1 MSGRQLSL
9 FDAPD
14 DAPAL
19 DTSEDAA
26 LMAQLSA
33 EVRFG
38 TSSGT
43 FPGWAGIVYP
53 GQPSERELQR
63 NGLASYA
70 RHPLFRTVGID
81 RSYYRPLVEKDLRE
95 YAEQLPR
102 GFKCVHKVFGQITS
116 AVDPRTREPN
126 RDFLNVEL
134 LEQEVLG
141 PLERHFYDHLG
152 PLVFE
157 LMPLHQPE
165 LPSDER
171 FIQRLGEFLRRLPRG
186 FEYAIELRNREFL
199 LPEYIELLQRHGVS
213 HVFNFWERMP
223 RVGEQLALPGLL
235 EAGGAAVSRLMIPPG
250 KRYMKRKETLA
261 PFDALRDP
269 QPGMRRDV
277 MALVLAARK
286 LGKVVYVIANNKAEG
301 CSPLTVR
308 ALAEELVK
316 RGIGQAV
323 SMQELIAPQGATGL
337 GPRGAGPTTPRDGE
351 G

>member
-9 FDAPD
+9 FDPAPEER
-14 DAPAL
+14 L
-19 DTSEDAA
+19 DTEADER
-26 LMAQLSA
+26 LMRQLSA
-33 EVRFG
+33 DVRFG
-38 TSSGT
+38 TSSWT
-43 FPGWAGIVYP
+43 FPGWAGIVYA
-53 GQPSERELQR
+53 GHPSERDLQR
-63 NGLASYA
+63 RGLEEYA

-81 RSYYRPLVEKDLRE
+81 RSYYRPLVEKELKE

-102 GFKCVHKVFGQITS
+102 GFRCVHKVYGRITS

-126 RDFLNVEL
+126 PDFFNVKL
-134 LEQEVLG
+134 LEEEVLG
-141 PLERHFYDHLG
+141 PLERYFKDHLG

-171 FIQRLGEFLRRLPRG
+171 FIDRLSRFLSRLPRG
-186 FEYAIELRNREFL
+186 FRYAIELRNREFL
-199 LPEYIELLQRHGVS
+199 LPQYSELLERHGVS

-223 RVGEQLALPGLL
+223 RLDEQLALPGLL
-235 EAGGAAVSRLMIPPG
+235 EPGAVAVSRLMIPPG

-277 MALVLAARK
+277 MQLVLAARQ
-286 LGKVVYVIANNKAEG
+286 LGKVVYIIANNKAEG

-308 ALAEELVK
+308 ALAEELVR
-316 RGIGQAV
+316 RGI
-323 SMQELIAPQGATGL
+323 APVA
-337 GPRGAGPTTPRDGE
+337 PEDAPA
-351 G
+351 